1 MRSVGIERL
10 QLQSCEW
17 CICMQLRVTGWEVYF
32 GRYIYI
38 YIYIVVCV
46 AMPQYLSCEA
56 STMELL
62 CRQDEKAYFILV
74 IQSAMSV
81 FCTIY
86 VAHKS
91 LFPPSTSHESPSI
104 L

>member
-1 MRSVGIERL
+1 MVHMHAVTSYRVGSV
-10 QLQSCEW
+10 
-17 CICMQLRVTGWEVYF
+17 LRT
-32 GRYIYI
+32 I

-46 AMPQYLSCEA
+46 AMPQYPSCEA

-91 LFPPSTSHESPSI
+91 LSTVDFS
-104 L
+104 